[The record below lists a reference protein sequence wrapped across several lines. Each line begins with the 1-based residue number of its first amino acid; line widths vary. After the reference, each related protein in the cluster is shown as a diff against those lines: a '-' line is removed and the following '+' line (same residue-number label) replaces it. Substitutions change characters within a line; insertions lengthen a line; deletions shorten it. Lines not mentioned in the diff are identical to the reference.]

1 MVNQTSIGLAA
12 ATFSS
17 IHQTTG
23 QTRGLTIARG

>member
-17 IHQTTG
+17 IQQGTG
-23 QTRGLTIARG
+23 QTHGTTIALG